1 MIRATKA
8 TNGEKKIFS
17 KKPMKNNPKLILIKI
32 IINKA
37 PRYLRSSQSNS
48 TSSSAMR
55 RNESAHKNGAITTNV
70 IRAANVFPN
79 RVSATKGA
87 TNLADNKMTAVII
100 TVWRI
105 ICTI

>member
-1 MIRATKA
+1 
-8 TNGEKKIFS
+8 
-17 KKPMKNNPKLILIKI
+17 MKNNPKLILIKI
-32 IINKA
+32 IINSA

-55 RNESAHKNGAITTNV
+55 RSERAHRKGAIIINV

-87 TNLADNKMTAVII
+87 TNLDDNRMTAAII
-100 TVWRI
+100 AVCKT
-105 ICTI
+105 ICIM